1 MTGKIKKPLLC
12 LRLLWKEDPRG
23 KNERKKGA
31 VLLCGE
37 GRAGL
42 EAKGTLSCRCTC
54 ESQRMLSFCHFPL
67 SREPQVGRPIS
78 RTWDHDPADT
88 QLTEPCRCPEN
99 RTNFKQGVSS
109 WVKWSCKRWGAKS
122 WTGTS
127 ESRSG
132 AKMPTGDPRESKV
145 SGLVSLW
152 VPPVYSP
159 LVTGAGGCVSQVD
172 LRSLQRTGKCNHC
185 PSCMPSL
192 RVVSGVDKWGVPE
205 SSSEAEGSDERF
217 CTVNLILVREK
228 LALWISQGLHVY
240 LLIGIFLSLKITFL
254 CLEWLF
260 LKIQKIEIKKSPM
273 ISPSRCKNHKCSCVV
288 SRLHSDAY

>member
-99 RTNFKQGVSS
+99 RTNFKEV
-109 WVKWSCKRWGAKS
+109 
-122 WTGTS
+122 
-127 ESRSG
+127 
-132 AKMPTGDPRESKV
+132 
-145 SGLVSLW
+145 
-152 VPPVYSP
+152 
-159 LVTGAGGCVSQVD
+159 
-172 LRSLQRTGKCNHC
+172 H
-185 PSCMPSL
+185 
-192 RVVSGVDKWGVPE
+192 E
-205 SSSEAEGSDERF
+205 SSGHAKGGEPNPGQEHLKAEVGPRCQLE
-217 CTVNLILVREK
+217 IQE
-228 LALWISQGLHVY
+228 SQ
-240 LLIGIFLSLKITFL
+240 
-254 CLEWLF
+254 
-260 LKIQKIEIKKSPM
+260 
-273 ISPSRCKNHKCSCVV
+273 RCQ
-288 SRLHSDAY
+288 A